1 MGYTASQA
9 KAFIARIAPLMQA
22 EAKKRGYKIV
32 STAIAQSVIE
42 GAAGTS
48 LLARQYHNHWGL
60 KCGKSWR
67 GDSVNLKTKEEYKV
81 GTLTTIKDNFR
92 AYRNDEEGVRGY
104 YDFINTSRYANLK
117 TASTPEEYA
126 RMLKADGYATS
137 STYVN
142 TLVSTVAKY
151 DLRKY
156 DSGEPIAKEFYP
168 VLKKGSRGAEV
179 KAWQLLLKENGYPL
193 LVDGIFGDMTM
204 EAVMDWQDKHGLKP
218 DGIIGPK
225 TWATVG

>member
-9 KAFIARIAPLMQA
+9 KAFISRIAPLMQA

-92 AYRNDEEGVRGY
+92 AYRNDAEGVKGY

-142 TLVSTVAKY
+142 TLMSTVAKY

-156 DSGEPIAKEFYP
+156 DSGEIIMEKLYP
-168 VLKKGSRGAEV
+168 VLKKGSRGEEV
-179 KAWQLLLKENGYPL
+179 KAWQMLLKENGYPL
-193 LVDGIFGDMTM
+193 LVDGVFGNMTM
-204 EAVMDWQDKHGLKP
+204 EAVMDWQDKHGLRP

-225 TWATVG
+225 TWAILG

>member
-1 MGYTASQA
+1 MGYTSSQA
-9 KAFIARIAPLMQA
+9 KVFIAKMAPLMQA
-22 EAKKRGYKIV
+22 EAQNRGYRIV

-60 KCGKSWR
+60 KCGKAWK

-92 AYRNDEEGVRGY
+92 AYRNDEEGVKGY
-104 YDFINTSRYANLK
+104 YDFISTSRYANLK

-137 STYVN
+137 SSYVN
-142 TLVSTVAKY
+142 TLISTVNKF

-156 DSGEPIAKEFYP
+156 DP
-168 VLKKGSRGAEV
+168 VRTYEVKTYLILKKGSRGDDV
-179 KAWQLLLKENGYPL
+179 RVWQQFLNDNGYDISI
-193 LVDGIFGDMTM
+193 DGVFGQETRG
-204 EAVMDWQDKHGLKP
+204 ATLDWQVRKGLIP
-218 DGIIGPK
+218 DGVVGPL
-225 TWATVG
+225 TRATMG

>member
-92 AYRNDEEGVRGY
+92 AYRNDEEGVKGY

-142 TLVSTVAKY
+142 TLMSTVAKY

-156 DSGEPIAKEFYP
+156 DSGEIIMEKLYP
-168 VLKKGSRGAEV
+168 VLKKGSRGEEV
-179 KAWQLLLKENGYPL
+179 KAWQMLLKENGYPL
-193 LVDGIFGDMTM
+193 LIDGVFGNMTM
-204 EAVMDWQDKHGLKP
+204 EAVMDWQDKHGLRP

>member
-1 MGYTASQA
+1 
-9 KAFIARIAPLMQA
+9 
-22 EAKKRGYKIV
+22 
-32 STAIAQSVIE
+32 
-42 GAAGTS
+42 
-48 LLARQYHNHWGL
+48 
-60 KCGKSWR
+60 
-67 GDSVNLKTKEEYKV
+67 
-81 GTLTTIKDNFR
+81 
-92 AYRNDEEGVRGY
+92 
-104 YDFINTSRYANLK
+104 
-117 TASTPEEYA
+117 
-126 RMLKADGYATS
+126 MLKADGYATS

-156 DSGEPIAKEFYP
+156 DSGEPITKEFYP

-193 LVDGIFGDMTM
+193 LIDGVFGNMTM
-204 EAVMDWQDKHGLKP
+204 EAVMDWQDKHGHRP